1 MTSYTKAHHRGLK
14 NYSQSTLRGS
24 WSSNILGAE
33 TVVVAAEWVVAADP
47 VVAEC
52 VVGTEAV
59 VPCVVV
65 VSEIYKAN

>member
-1 MTSYTKAHHRGLK
+1 MF
-14 NYSQSTLRGS
+14 
-24 WSSNILGAE
+24 ILGAE

-65 VSEIYKAN
+65 VSSAGYTKIEDTNVIPYLCLDKNI